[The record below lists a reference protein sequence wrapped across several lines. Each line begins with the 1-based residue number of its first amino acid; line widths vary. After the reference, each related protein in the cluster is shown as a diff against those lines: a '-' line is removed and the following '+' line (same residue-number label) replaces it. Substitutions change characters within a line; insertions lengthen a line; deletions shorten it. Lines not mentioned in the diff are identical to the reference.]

1 LDNKPL
7 HPGIALTE
15 TYIQSLRMPVQY
27 VAKLTGIQL
36 DVAQAF
42 FDGAMDLNR
51 QQAEAMQGLLRGW
64 WSADEILEQ
73 QDASK
78 GVEREP
84 V

>member
-1 LDNKPL
+1 MDNKPL

-27 VAKLTGIQL
+27 VAKLTGIQF